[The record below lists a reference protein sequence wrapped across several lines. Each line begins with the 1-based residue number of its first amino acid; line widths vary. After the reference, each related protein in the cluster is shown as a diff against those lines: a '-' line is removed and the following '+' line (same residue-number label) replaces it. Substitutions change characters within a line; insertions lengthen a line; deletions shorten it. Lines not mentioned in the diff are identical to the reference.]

1 MQMIRSTNFQQFV
14 DFASPAF
21 FDVMPTRSLVGEA
34 KKLVGAYR
42 DRDGFRGA
50 IDGRRRELNAA
61 GIDVRLVAPDDRDIP
76 PKLDA
81 QQLTDDERRE
91 IGGRILQVYFHQL
104 LSRAPTLLDLSRQR
118 WMTADGRLVWQPGRG
133 HEDWDENFRTAMA
146 EVYTSFYT
154 GSEDDLRAAL
164 RKIDL
169 EPTTDLFLEHFGAGD
184 QSNVEFRVQH
194 FTRSFHQV
202 FVRCKEQKIRLDRG
216 FLPLGIYLA
225 TLYQTLEAL
234 EVPMD
239 VRGAFNAARAGTT
252 GA

>member
-21 FDVMPTRSLVGEA
+21 FDVMPTRSMVGEA
-34 KKLVGAYR
+34 KNLISAYR
-42 DRDGFRGA
+42 DRDGFRSA
-50 IDGRRRELNAA
+50 IETRQRELSTAA
-61 GIDVRLVAPDDRDIP
+61 IDVRVVAPDDTDIP

-81 QQLTDDERRE
+81 QQLTDGERRE

-104 LSRAPTLLDLSRQR
+104 FNASPTLLDLSRQR
-118 WMTADGRLVWQPGRG
+118 WMTADGKLVWQPGRG
-133 HEDWDENFRTAMA
+133 HKSWDENFRTAMA
-146 EVYTSFYT
+146 EVYASFYE
-154 GSEDDLRAAL
+154 GGEEDLRAAL
-164 RKIDL
+164 RKIEL
-169 EPTTDLFLEHFGAGD
+169 EPATDLFIEHFGAGD
-184 QSNVEFRVQH
+184 QTQVEFRTQH

-202 FVRCKEQKIRLDRG
+202 FVRCKEEKIRLDRG

-239 VRGAFNAARAGTT
+239 VRGAFRAARPR
-252 GA
+252 